1 MGPGRNKTRIYG
13 THQSDFFARRCQ
25 TSQTHSCRHFSS
37 PIASTPDSH
46 WISALVF
53 IDLHGQNV
61 KANKPPALT
70 RAPGIHSI
78 EVDAAAGVTSTRPFA
93 RNSILRGTGMP
104 SRARQIRQRTPKRIA
119 IIGRASQENGS
130 ENLNHQLLPSNKLES
145 AEIPM
150 ATANNR
156 CANWE
161 RSGTTESS
169 IPEISA
175 GFTRQPYQTRASTKE
190 PFVPPK
196 PNEFFRAT
204 LITRS
209 RASLAQ

>member
-1 MGPGRNKTRIYG
+1 M
-13 THQSDFFARRCQ
+13 
-25 TSQTHSCRHFSS
+25 
-37 PIASTPDSH
+37 
-46 WISALVF
+46 
-53 IDLHGQNV
+53 
-61 KANKPPALT
+61 T

-78 EVDAAAGVTSTRPFA
+78 EIDAAAGVTSTRPLA

-104 SRARQIRQRTPKRIA
+104 PRVRHIRQRTPKRIA
-119 IIGRASQENGS
+119 IIGRASQDNGS
-130 ENLNHQLLPSNKLES
+130 ENLAHQLRPSSKLES
-145 AEIPM
+145 AEIPK

-161 RSGTTESS
+161 RSGTTQSS
-169 IPEISA
+169 IPEVSA
-175 GFTRQPYQTRASTKE
+175 GFTCQPYQTRASTRE

-209 RASLAQ
+209 RATLAQ